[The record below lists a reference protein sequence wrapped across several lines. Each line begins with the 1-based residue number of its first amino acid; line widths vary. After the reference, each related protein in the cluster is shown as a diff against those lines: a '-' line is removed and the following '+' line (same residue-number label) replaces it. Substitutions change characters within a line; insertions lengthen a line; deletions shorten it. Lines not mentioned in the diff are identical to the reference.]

1 MKKQILTLI
10 IGILIGAIITTAVFL
25 ILKGNTGSQGNRMNR
40 GEMSS
45 MDGNFPNIE
54 NSGFSMPGEETDQN
68 TEDNL
73 NNIEE

>member
-25 ILKGNTGSQGNRMNR
+25 ALKGNAGSKVNGMDR
-40 GEMSS
+40 GEMPS
-45 MDGNFPNIE
+45 MDGNFPNRG
-54 NSGFSMPGEETDQN
+54 NGFSMTEEESSQN
-68 TEDNL
+68 TETNL

>member
-10 IGILIGAIITTAVFL
+10 IGILIGAIITTAIFL
-25 ILKGNTGSQGNRMNR
+25 ILKGNTGSQANRMNR
-40 GEMSS
+40 GEMPS
-45 MDGNFPNIE
+45 MDESFLERGN
-54 NSGFSMPGEETDQN
+54 GFSIPGDSSNQN

>member
-25 ILKGNTGSQGNRMNR
+25 ILKGNTNNR
-40 GEMSS
+40 G
-45 MDGNFPNIE
+45 NIE
-54 NSGFSMPGEETDQN
+54 EMLSMGGSFTNRDKGFSMSGESSNQI
-68 TEDNL
+68 TEEDS